1 MDRGKT
7 LTEKILS
14 AASGTDA
21 NAGDI
26 VIAAVDVV
34 LAQDGTGPLVI
45 SQWEKLG
52 VGEVANPD
60 RTIFFIDHAAPSPRR
75 ELSNTHMIIREFAKK
90 TGVQLSDVADGISHQ
105 RVAEDFTEPGF
116 VVVGADS
123 HTCTSGALAAFATGM
138 GSTDI
143 AVALTAGKIWLRV
156 PETIKV
162 EVNGNMPEG
171 VYAKDLMLTVIGQIG
186 SGGATYK
193 ALEFTGDTI
202 RNMPMTDRLTLS
214 SLAVEA
220 GAKAGLIAA
229 DAETKEFLEK
239 QGRPT
244 GWREL
249 EADADAVYEAVVSID
264 AAKLVPVVS
273 APHTVDNV
281 KTAEAMNDIAIN
293 QAFIGTCTNGRLED
307 LRVAAAIVKGKRVAP
322 GVRFLVAPASRDVFL
337 AALNDGTI
345 ETLAAAGALIM
356 NPGCGACVG
365 VHEGVLGDGEVCLS
379 SQNRNFK
386 GRLGNPDAFIYLASP
401 ATVAAS
407 ALTGHITDPRT
418 IQP

>member
-1 MDRGKT
+1 LGRGKT
-7 LTEKILS
+7 LAEKILS
-14 AASGTDA
+14 AAAGTDA
-21 NAGDI
+21 YAGDI

-75 ELSNTHMIIREFAKK
+75 ELSNAHMIIREFAGK
-90 TGVQLSDVADGISHQ
+90 TGCRLSDVAQGISHQ
-105 RVAEDFTEPGF
+105 RVAEDFSEPGF

-143 AVALTAGKIWLRV
+143 AVAMTAGKIWLRV

-162 EVNGNMPEG
+162 EVNGAMPAG
-171 VYAKDLMLTVIGQIG
+171 VYAKDLMLTIIGTIG
-186 SGGATYK
+186 ADGATYK
-193 ALEFTGDTI
+193 ALEFSGDTI

-220 GAKAGLIAA
+220 GAKAGLIAS
-229 DAETKEFLEK
+229 DNNTKTFMEER
-239 QGRPT
+239 GRAA
-244 GWREL
+244 GFREL
-249 EADADAVYEAVVSID
+249 EADADAEYEKVVTID
-264 AAKLVPVVS
+264 ASKLVPVVS

-281 KTAEAMNDIAIN
+281 MRAEDAANTIIN
-293 QAFIGTCTNGRLED
+293 QAFIGTCTNGRLAD
-307 LRVAAAIVKGKRVAP
+307 LQVAAAVVKGKKVAP

-337 AALNDGTI
+337 AALKDGTI
-345 ETLAAAGALIM
+345 ATLVAAGALVM

-365 VHEGVLGDGEVCLS
+365 VHEGILGDGEICLS

-418 IQP
+418 AT

>member
-1 MDRGKT
+1 LARGKT
-7 LTEKILS
+7 LAEKILS
-14 AASGTDA
+14 EASGTDA
-21 NAGDI
+21 CAGDI

-52 VGEVANPD
+52 LGEVANPD

-75 ELSNTHMIIREFAKK
+75 ELSNAHMTIREFGAK
-90 TGVQLSDVADGISHQ
+90 TGAQVSDVSEGISHQ
-105 RVAEDFTEPGF
+105 RVAEDYSEPGF

-143 AVALTAGKIWLRV
+143 AVALSAGKIWLRV

-162 EVNGNMPEG
+162 EVNGEMPAG
-171 VYAKDLMLTVIGQIG
+171 VYAKDLMLTVIGTIG
-186 SGGATYK
+186 ADGATYK
-193 ALEFTGDTI
+193 ALEFAGDTI

-220 GAKAGLIAA
+220 GAKAGLIESDEQTKKFMASRGRAA
-229 DAETKEFLEK
+229 GF
-239 QGRPT
+239 
-244 GWREL
+244 REIK
-249 EADADAVYEAVVSID
+249 ADADASYEKVVQID
-264 AAKLVPVVS
+264 ASKLVPVVS

-281 KTAEAMNDIAIN
+281 MRAEDAAKTRID
-293 QAFIGTCTNGRLED
+293 QAFIGTCTNGRLAD
-307 LRVAAAIVKGKRVAP
+307 LHIAASIVKGKKVAA
-322 GVRFLVAPASRDVFL
+322 GVRFLVAPASRDVYL
-337 AALNDGTI
+337 AALKDGTI
-345 ETLAAAGALIM
+345 ETLAEAGAVIM

-365 VHEGVLGDGEVCLS
+365 VHEGILGDKEICLS

-418 IQP
+418 VL

>member
-1 MDRGKT
+1 MARGKT
-7 LTEKILS
+7 LAEKILS
-14 AASGTDA
+14 SASDTDA
-21 NAGDI
+21 YAGDI
-26 VIAAVDVV
+26 VIADVDVV

-52 VGEVANPD
+52 LGKVANPE

-75 ELSNTHMIIREFAKK
+75 ELSNAHKTIRDFAAK
-90 TGVQLSDVADGISHQ
+90 TGAQLSDVSMGISHQ
-105 RVAEDFTEPGF
+105 RVAEDYSEPGY

-143 AVALTAGKIWLRV
+143 AVALSAGKIWLRV

-162 EVNGNMPEG
+162 EVNGKMPPG
-171 VYAKDLMLTVIGQIG
+171 VYAKDLMLTVIGTIG
-186 SGGATYK
+186 ADGATYK

-229 DAETKEFLEK
+229 DEQTKKFMASR
-239 QGRPT
+239 GRAA
-244 GWREL
+244 GFREL
-249 EADADAVYEAVVSID
+249 AADADASYEKVVTINASE
-264 AAKLVPVVS
+264 LVPVVS

-281 KTAEAMNDIAIN
+281 MRVEDAAKTIIN

-307 LRVAAAIVKGKRVAP
+307 LHVAAAIVKGKKVAP
-322 GVRFLVAPASRDVFL
+322 GIRFLVAPASRDVLL
-337 AALNDGTI
+337 AALKDGTI
-345 ETLAAAGALIM
+345 ETLVEAGAVIM

-365 VHEGVLGDGEVCLS
+365 VHEGILGDKEICIS

-418 IQP
+418 IS

>member
-1 MDRGKT
+1 MACGKT
-7 LTEKILS
+7 LAEKILS
-14 AASGTDA
+14 SASGTDA
-21 NAGDI
+21 YAGDI
-26 VIAAVDVV
+26 IIADVDVV

-52 VGEVANPD
+52 VGKVANPE

-75 ELSNTHMIIREFAKK
+75 ELSNAHMIIREFAAK
-90 TGVQLSDVADGISHQ
+90 TGARLSDVASGISHQ
-105 RVAEDFTEPGF
+105 RVAEDYTEPGF

-156 PETIKV
+156 PETIKI
-162 EVNGNMPEG
+162 EVNGDMPAG
-171 VYAKDLMLTVIGQIG
+171 VYAKDLMLTVIGTIG
-186 SGGATYK
+186 ADGATYK
-193 ALEFTGDTI
+193 ALEFTGETI
-202 RNMPMTDRLTLS
+202 RKMPMTDRMTLS

-229 DAETKEFLEK
+229 DEQTKKFMMSR
-239 QGRPT
+239 GRAA
-244 GWREL
+244 GFREL
-249 EADADAVYEAVVSID
+249 EPDNDANYEAVVTID
-264 AAKLVPVVS
+264 ASKLVPVVS

-281 KTAEAMNDIAIN
+281 MTVEKTSNTIIN

-307 LRVAAAIVKGKRVAP
+307 LHIAAAIVKGKTVAS
-322 GVRFLVAPASRDVFL
+322 GVRFLVAPASKDVYL
-337 AALNDGTI
+337 AALKDGTI

-365 VHEGVLGDGEVCLS
+365 VHEGVLGDKEVCLS

-386 GRLGNPDAFIYLASP
+386 GRLGNPDSFIYLASP

-418 IQP
+418 I

>member
-1 MDRGKT
+1 MGRGKT
-7 LTEKILS
+7 LAEKILS
-14 AASGTDA
+14 AASGVDA
-21 NAGDI
+21 YAGDI
-26 VIAAVDVV
+26 VIANVDVA

-52 VGEVANPD
+52 VGQIARPD
-60 RTIFFIDHAAPSPRR
+60 KAIFFIDHAAPSPRR
-75 ELSNTHMIIREFAKK
+75 ELSNAHMTIRSFAKK
-90 TGVQLSDVADGISHQ
+90 TGARLSDVADGISHQ
-105 RVAEDFTEPGF
+105 RVAEDYTEPGF

-143 AVALTAGKIWLRV
+143 AVAMSAGKIWLRV

-162 EVNGNMPEG
+162 EVNGTLPEG
-171 VYAKDLMLTVIGQIG
+171 VYAKDLMLTVIGRIG
-186 SGGATYK
+186 ADGATYK

-202 RNMPMTDRLTLS
+202 RSMPMTDRLTLS

-220 GAKAGLIAA
+220 GAKAGLIGA
-229 DAETKEFLEK
+229 DAQTKDFLQEH
-239 QGRPT
+239 GRAQAF
-244 GWREL
+244 REL
-249 EADADAVYEAVVSID
+249 ASDKDAGYESIVKID
-264 AAKLVPVVS
+264 AGELVPVVS

-281 KTAEAMNDIAIN
+281 KTAGELADIQID

-307 LRVAAAIVKGKRVAP
+307 LRIAAKIVSGKTVAP
-322 GVRFLVAPASRDVFL
+322 DVRFLVAPASRDVYL
-337 AALNDGTI
+337 AALREGI
-345 ETLAAAGALIM
+345 VESLARAGALIM

-418 IQP
+418 LT

>member
-1 MDRGKT
+1 MAKGKT
-7 LTEKILS
+7 LAEKILS
-14 AASGTDA
+14 SAGNVEAR
-21 NAGDI
+21 AGDI
-26 VIAAVDVV
+26 VIAEVDVV
-34 LAQDGTGPLVI
+34 LAQDGTGPLVV

-52 VGEVANPD
+52 IGSVAKPES
-60 RTIFFIDHAAPSPRR
+60 TIFFLDHAAPSPRR
-75 ELSNTHMIIREFAKK
+75 ELSNAHMIIREFAAK
-90 TGVQLSDVADGISHQ
+90 TGAQVSDVACGISHQ
-105 RVAEDFTEPGF
+105 RVAEDYTEPGF

-143 AVALTAGKIWLRV
+143 AVAVSAGMIWLRV
-156 PETIKV
+156 PETIKINV
-162 EVNGNMPEG
+162 TGEMPEG
-171 VYAKDLMLTVIGQIG
+171 VYAKDLMLTIIGKIG
-186 SGGATYK
+186 ADGATYK

-202 RNMPMTDRLTLS
+202 LNMPMTDRLTLS

-229 DAETKEFLEK
+229 DAETERFLV
-239 QGRPT
+239 GR
-244 GWREL
+244 GRAAGYREL
-249 EADADAVYEAVVSID
+249 SADADAEYETVVEIN
-264 AAKLVPVVS
+264 AAELVPVVS

-281 KTAEAMNDIAIN
+281 KTAEEAKDIQID
-293 QAFIGTCTNGRLED
+293 QAFLGTCTNGRLED
-307 LRVAAAIVKGKRVAP
+307 IKIAASIVEGKQVAS
-322 GVRFLVAPASRDVFL
+322 GVRFLVAPASREIY
-337 AALNDGTI
+337 I
-345 ETLAAAGALIM
+345 EASRAGYLTTLVEAGAMIM

-365 VHEGVLGDGEVCLS
+365 VHEGILGDGEVCLS

-418 IQP
+418 I

>member
-1 MDRGKT
+1 LACGKT
-7 LTEKILS
+7 LAEKILS
-14 AASGTDA
+14 SASGTDA
-21 NAGDI
+21 YAGDI
-26 VIAAVDVV
+26 IIADVDVV

-52 VGEVANPD
+52 VGKVANPE

-75 ELSNTHMIIREFAKK
+75 ELSNAHMIIREFAAK
-90 TGVQLSDVADGISHQ
+90 TGARLSDVASGISHQ
-105 RVAEDFTEPGF
+105 RVAEDYTEPGF

-156 PETIKV
+156 PETIKI
-162 EVNGNMPEG
+162 EVNGDMPAG
-171 VYAKDLMLTVIGQIG
+171 VYAKDLMLTVIGTIG
-186 SGGATYK
+186 ADGATYK
-193 ALEFTGDTI
+193 ALEFTGETI
-202 RNMPMTDRLTLS
+202 RKMPMTDRMTLS

-229 DAETKEFLEK
+229 DEQTKKFMMSR
-239 QGRPT
+239 GRAA
-244 GWREL
+244 GFREL
-249 EADADAVYEAVVSID
+249 EPDNDANYEAVVTID
-264 AAKLVPVVS
+264 ASKLVPVVS

-281 KTAEAMNDIAIN
+281 MTVEKTSNTIIN

-307 LRVAAAIVKGKRVAP
+307 LHIAAAIVKGKTVAS
-322 GVRFLVAPASRDVFL
+322 GVRFLVAPASKDVYL
-337 AALNDGTI
+337 AALKDGTI

-365 VHEGVLGDGEVCLS
+365 VHEGVLGDKEVCLS

-386 GRLGNPDAFIYLASP
+386 GRLGNPDSFIYLASP

-418 IQP
+418 I

>member
-1 MDRGKT
+1 LARGKT
-7 LTEKILS
+7 LAEKILG

-21 NAGDI
+21 YAGDI

-52 VGEVANPD
+52 LGEIANPD
-60 RTIFFIDHAAPSPRR
+60 RTLFFIDHAAPSPRR
-75 ELSNTHMIIREFAKK
+75 ELSNAHMSIREFVKK
-90 TGVQLSDVADGISHQ
+90 TGARISDVSEGISHQ

-123 HTCTSGALAAFATGM
+123 HTCTSGALGAFATGM

-162 EVNGNMPEG
+162 EVTGKMPAG
-171 VYAKDLMLTVIGQIG
+171 VYAKDLMLTIIGTIG
-186 SGGATYK
+186 ADGATYK
-193 ALEFTGDTI
+193 ALEFTGETI
-202 RNMPMTDRLTLS
+202 KNMPMTDRLTLS

-220 GAKAGLIAA
+220 GAKAGLFAA
-229 DAETKEFLEK
+229 DSETKKFMEEK
-239 QGRPT
+239 GR
-244 GWREL
+244 GAGYKEL
-249 EADADAVYEAVVSID
+249 AADADAEYEAVITID

-281 KTAEAMNDIAIN
+281 MRAEDAANTIIN

-307 LRVAAAIVKGKRVAP
+307 LRIAAAIVKDKKVAS
-322 GVRFLVAPASRDVFL
+322 GVRFLVAPASRDVYL
-337 AALNDGTI
+337 SALKDGTI
-345 ETLAAAGALIM
+345 KTLVAAGVLVM

-365 VHEGVLGDGEVCLS
+365 VHEGVLGDGEICIS

-386 GRLGNPDAFIYLASP
+386 GRLGNPDSFIYLASP

-418 IQP
+418 AV

>member
-1 MDRGKT
+1 MGRGKT
-7 LTEKILS
+7 LTEKILTS
-14 AASGTDA
+14 AAGMEA
-21 NAGDI
+21 YAGDI
-26 VIAAVDVV
+26 VIANVDVV
-34 LAQDGTGPLVI
+34 LAQDGTGPLVV

-75 ELSNTHMIIREFAKK
+75 ELSNAHMIIRDFAKK
-90 TGVQLSDVADGISHQ
+90 TGARVSDVAEGISHQ
-105 RVAEDFTEPGF
+105 RVAEDYTEPGF

-123 HTCTSGALAAFATGM
+123 HTCTSGALGAFATGM

-162 EVNGNMPEG
+162 EINGEMPAG
-171 VYAKDLMLTVIGQIG
+171 VYAKDLMLTVIGTIG
-186 SGGATYK
+186 ADGATYK

-202 RNMPMTDRLTLS
+202 KNMPVTDRLTLS

-220 GAKAGLIAA
+220 GAKAGLFAADEQAKKFMASRGRAEGFRELAA
-229 DAETKEFLEK
+229 DAGAEYEK
-239 QGRPT
+239 V
-244 GWREL
+244 
-249 EADADAVYEAVVSID
+249 VYIN
-264 AAKLVPVVS
+264 AAELVPVVS

-281 KTAEAMNDIAIN
+281 MRAEDAAETIID

-307 LRVAAAIVKGKRVAP
+307 LRIAAAIVKGKKVAS
-322 GVRFLVAPASRDVFL
+322 GVRFLVAPASRDVYL
-337 AALNDGTI
+337 AALKDGTI
-345 ETLAAAGALIM
+345 ETLAEAGAVIM

-365 VHEGVLGDGEVCLS
+365 VHEGILGDGEICLS

-418 IQP
+418 IGS

>member
-1 MDRGKT
+1 MARGKT
-7 LTEKILS
+7 LAEKILS
-14 AASGTDA
+14 SASGTDA
-21 NAGDI
+21 YAGDI
-26 VIAAVDVV
+26 IIADVDVV

-52 VGEVANPD
+52 VGEVADPD

-75 ELSNTHMIIREFAKK
+75 ELSNAHMTIREFAKK
-90 TGVQLSDVADGISHQ
+90 TGVRVSDVASGISHQ
-105 RVAEDFTEPGF
+105 RVAEDYTEPGF

-156 PETIKV
+156 PETIKI
-162 EVNGNMPEG
+162 EVNGKMPAG
-171 VYAKDLMLTVIGQIG
+171 VYAKDLMLTVIGTIG
-186 SGGATYK
+186 ADGATYK
-193 ALEFTGDTI
+193 ALEFSGETI
-202 RNMPMTDRLTLS
+202 RAMPLTDRLTLS

-229 DAETKEFLEK
+229 DEETRKFMESRNRAAGF
-239 QGRPT
+239 
-244 GWREL
+244 REL
-249 EADADAVYEAVVSID
+249 AADGDAVYEKVVTID
-264 AAKLVPVVS
+264 ASQLVPVVS

-281 KTAEAMNDIAIN
+281 MRAEDAAKTIIN

-307 LRVAAAIVKGKRVAP
+307 LRIAAAIVKGKKVKDS
-322 GVRFLVAPASRDVFL
+322 VRFLVAPASKDVYL

-345 ETLAAAGALIM
+345 ETLVAAGALIM

-365 VHEGVLGDGEVCLS
+365 VHEGVLGDKEVCLS

-418 IQP
+418 IL

>member
-1 MDRGKT
+1 MTSKT
-7 LTEKILS
+7 LAEKILS

-21 NAGDI
+21 VAGDI

-34 LAQDGTGPLVI
+34 LAQDGTGPLVV

-52 VGEVANPD
+52 VGAVAQPE
-60 RTIFFIDHAAPSPRR
+60 RTIFFLDHAAPSPRR
-75 ELSNTHMIIREFAKK
+75 ELSNAHKIIREFTAK
-90 TGVQLSDVADGISHQ
+90 TGAQLSDVTQGISHQ

-116 VVVGADS
+116 VIVGADS

-143 AVALTAGKIWLRV
+143 AVAVTAGKIWLRV

-162 EVNGNMPEG
+162 EVKGVMPDG
-171 VYAKDLMLTVIGQIG
+171 VFAKDLMLTVIGRIG
-186 SGGATYK
+186 ADGATYK
-193 ALEFTGDTI
+193 ALEFTGETI
-202 RNMPMTDRLTLS
+202 EKMPMTDRLTLS

-229 DAETKEFLEK
+229 DAETKRWLAEHDRAA
-239 QGRPT
+239 GYRDIT
-244 GWREL
+244 
-249 EADADAVYEAVVSID
+249 ADSAAVYESVVAID
-264 AAKLVPVVS
+264 AAELVPVVA

-281 KTAEAMNDIAIN
+281 KTAAALTDVKID
-293 QAFIGTCTNGRLED
+293 QAFVGTCTNGRLED
-307 LRVAAAIVKGKRVAP
+307 IRIAAATVAGKSVAP
-322 GVRFLVAPASRDVFL
+322 GVRFLVAPASRGVYIAASKAGYL
-337 AALNDGTI
+337 A
-345 ETLAAAGALIM
+345 TLAEAGAMIM

-365 VHEGVLGDGEVCLS
+365 VHEGILGDNEVCLS
-379 SQNRNFK
+379 TQNRNFK

-407 ALTGHITDPRT
+407 ALTGHITDPRDLR
-418 IQP
+418 